1 MVANSSTLSLKERQL
16 IYHPA
21 RLPFPFLTCVLL
33 SAHIYFIRIVNDK
46 P

>member
-1 MVANSSTLSLKERQL
+1 MEANSSTFSLKERQL

-21 RLPFPFLTCVLL
+21 RLHFPFLTCVLL